1 MGEGREGEKERERE
15 TDRENRVEDDQ
26 REITGQTKFDGRV

>member
-1 MGEGREGEKERERE
+1 MGEEGGGTERERE
-15 TDRENRVEDDQ
+15 RENRVEDDQ

>member
-1 MGEGREGEKERERE
+1 MGEEGGRGRKRERE
-15 TDRENRVEDDQ
+15 RENRVEDDQ